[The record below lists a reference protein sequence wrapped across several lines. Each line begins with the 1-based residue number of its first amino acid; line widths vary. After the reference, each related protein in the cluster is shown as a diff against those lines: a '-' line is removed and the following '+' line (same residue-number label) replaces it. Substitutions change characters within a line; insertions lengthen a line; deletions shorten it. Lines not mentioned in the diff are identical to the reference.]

1 MSDISG
7 GRGLEFLNE
16 CYEAVRNYN
25 ATIKYHSDYGSTF
38 SKWLVRM
45 AKHELDEK
53 ETEFDRLV
61 NRMDIDPEA
70 DPDEFI
76 ADSE

>member
-1 MSDISG
+1 MSDIRD

-25 ATIKYHSDYGSTF
+25 AMVKYHSDDGSIF
-38 SKWLVRM
+38 SKWLAKL

-53 ETEFDRLV
+53 EAEFDRLV
-61 NRMDIDPEA
+61 NRMDIDPGA
-70 DPDEFI
+70 DPNEFI